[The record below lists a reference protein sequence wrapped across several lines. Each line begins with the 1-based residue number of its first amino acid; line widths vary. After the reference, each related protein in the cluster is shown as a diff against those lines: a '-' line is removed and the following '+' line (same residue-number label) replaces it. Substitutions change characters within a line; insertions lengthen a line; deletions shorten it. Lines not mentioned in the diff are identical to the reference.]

1 MEEMKQMIQRL
12 LSIPDINVLS
22 VEIKPPNKVFITVE
36 SRVEGTLCHKCGR
49 QITSFHSLAEPIHL
63 RHLPILGHQTYL
75 LIRPRRYVCEYC
87 SGKPKTTQKSDWY
100 CSKSRCTKA
109 YQQHLLF
116 SLVNSTIQDVA
127 IKERIGYKTIEAI
140 VERTISQEVDW
151 EQIKQLKFNQ
161 LGIDEVALRKGHQH
175 YVAIVTLRLA
185 TGEVKVL
192 AVLEDR
198 KKQRVKAF
206 LEQIPQE
213 VRKQI
218 KSVCTDMY
226 EGFTEAVRE
235 VMGEAVIVIDRFHV
249 AKLYGKCAD
258 DLRISEMRRLK
269 KEMSE
274 PEYEQI
280 KGVMWIFRKKEDDLG
295 EEEKAKLEKLFFY
308 SPELEKAYRQREALR
323 AIFEKRMSKGKA
335 KKEIS
340 KWEEEV
346 HNSGVKCFDKFL
358 DTLDKWKEEITN
370 YFIKRTSSGF
380 VEGFNNKVKVMK
392 RRCYGISNVVHFFK
406 RLVIDVEGYR
416 RFATN

>member
-1 MEEMKQMIQRL
+1 MKQLIQRL

-22 VEIKPPNKVFITVE
+22 IEIKPNNTVFISVE
-36 SRVEGTLCHKCGR
+36 STVEGTICHNCGR
-49 QITSFHSLAEPIHL
+49 EITSFHSLDEPVRL
-63 RHLPILGHQTYL
+63 RHLPILGHQSYL
-75 LIRPRRYVCEYC
+75 LIRPRRYVCESC
-87 SGKPKTTQKSDWY
+87 SGKPKTTQKLDWY
-100 CSKSRCTKA
+100 CSKSRCTLE
-109 YQQHLLF
+109 YEQHLLL
-116 SLVNSTIQDVA
+116 SLVNSTLQDVA

-140 VERTISQEVDW
+140 VERSISQEVDW
-151 EQIKQLKFNQ
+151 EQIKELKFNQ
-161 LGIDEVALRKGHQH
+161 MGIDEIALRKGHKH

-185 TGEVKVL
+185 TGEVRVL

-198 KKQRVKAF
+198 KKQTLKAF
-206 LEQIPQE
+206 LQQIPQQALE
-213 VRKQI
+213 YI

-235 VMGEAVIVIDRFHV
+235 VIGEAVIVIDRFHV

-258 DLRISEMRRLK
+258 DLRTREMRRLK

-274 PEYEQI
+274 KEYEQI
-280 KGVMWIFRKKEDDLG
+280 KGVMWAFRKNEEDLE
-295 EEEKAKLEKLFFY
+295 EEEKRKLEKLLSH
-308 SPELEKAYRQREALR
+308 SPELEKAYRLREALR
-323 AIFEKRMSKGKA
+323 AIFEKKMSKGRA

-340 KWEEEV
+340 EWEEEV
-346 HNSGVKCFDKFL
+346 RNSGLKCFDKFL

-370 YFIKRTSSGF
+370 YFIKRKSSGF

-392 RRCYGISNVVHFFK
+392 RRCYGIINVAHFFK